1 MSSHGPGQAG
11 CTWLALGFSKL
22 LIFGEKGWV
31 EISGNWRRPATA
43 LNVSWE
49 ATNSAVHLGRTE
61 YDRRS

>member
-31 EISGNWRRPATA
+31 EIGEDRRRSA

-49 ATNSAVHLGRTE
+49 ATNSAVQVGRTE